1 MRIKVLVSVFAFS
14 CAGALQAQDVS
25 IKTDEAWSELNAAS
39 LLRQLEEGAVPQD
52 YVAAARADY
61 RRLLTALYG
70 EGFYGST
77 ISITID
83 GVEASSISPLGAP
96 SVIRKVVIEV
106 DAGPRFKF
114 GRLAISPVPQTL
126 EFPEEFRRGR
136 TAETRRIKEAVSL
149 SLDSWRD
156 LGYPKVTVAE
166 QRIVAR
172 HPKRRLDVDVALD
185 TGPRLTFGAL
195 TPNGN
200 RNVRD
205 ERIVQIAGLPTG
217 EVYSPQALEMAER
230 RLRRTGAFDS
240 VALQEADEIG
250 PGDTLPITAQVAEAK
265 LRRIGFGL
273 ELSSIDGVTVSA
285 FWLHRNLLGGAERA
299 RLNVEV
305 AGIDGQTGGTDYAI
319 QGQFTRPAS
328 FGPDTEYYFKGEI
341 AREDEPN
348 YLLDKISLETGL
360 SRIIN
365 DDLTVQAGVGLLR
378 ASEES
383 EIGSRDYTLLTL
395 PLEATLDR
403 RNDPTN
409 ASQGYFID
417 LTATPFVSADGE
429 VAGARLFSDT
439 RGYVEITES
448 LTFGA
453 RAQIGSVIGAD
464 LDEAPADFLFY
475 SGGGGT
481 VRGQPYQSLGVDRVI
496 NGQTISTGGD
506 SFVGTQ
512 LEARY
517 GINDALSVVG
527 FYDAGFVGETQTPLE
542 DGDWHA
548 GAGFG
553 LRYNTG
559 IGPIR
564 FDVATPA
571 SGDNAGEEVQVYIGI
586 GQAF

>member
-1 MRIKVLVSVFAFS
+1 MRKKLLVLLA
-14 CAGALQAQDVS
+14 ALTCSGPLHAQDVTLR
-25 IKTDEAWSELNAAS
+25 TDEARDQLNAAS
-39 LLRQLEEGAVPQD
+39 LLRQLEDDAVPQD

-70 EGFYGST
+70 EGFYSGT
-77 ISITID
+77 VSITIN
-83 GVEASSISPLGAP
+83 GVEAANISPLGAP
-96 SVIRKVVIEV
+96 AVISDVIIRV

-114 GRLAISPVPQTL
+114 DRLAISPVPPTL
-126 EFPEEFRRGR
+126 SFPESFQPGR
-136 TAETRRIKEAVSL
+136 TAETRRIKEAVAL

-156 LGYPKVTVAE
+156 LGYAKVSVDG

-172 HPKRRLDVDVALD
+172 HQQRRLDVDISVD
-185 TGPRLTFGAL
+185 TGPRLTFGPL
-195 TPNGN
+195 TPSGN

-205 ERIVQIAGLPTG
+205 ERIVQIAGLPEG
-217 EVYSPQALEMAER
+217 EVYSPQALEKAER

-250 PGDTLPITAQVAEAK
+250 PGNTLPISAQVAEAK

-299 RLNVEV
+299 RLNIEV
-305 AGIDGQTGGTDYAI
+305 AGIDGETGGTDYAI
-319 QGQFTRPAS
+319 QGGFTRPAS
-328 FGPDTEYYFKGEI
+328 FGPDTEYFFKGEI
-341 AREDEPN
+341 SREDEPN
-348 YLLDKISLETGL
+348 YLLDKIALETGF
-360 SRIIN
+360 SRIYN
-365 DDLTVQAGVGLLR
+365 DEFTVQVGVGLLR

-383 EIGSRDYTLLTL
+383 DVGDREYTLLTL
-395 PLEATLDR
+395 PLKATLER
-403 RNDPTN
+403 RNNPTN
-409 ASQGYFID
+409 ASEGYYID
-417 LTATPFVSADGE
+417 VTATPFVSVDGDLT
-429 VAGARLFSDT
+429 GARLFSDT
-439 RGYVEITES
+439 RGYVQFTES

-453 RAQIGSVIGAD
+453 RGQIGSVIGAD

-496 NGQTISTGGD
+496 NGQTVTTGGV
-506 SFVGTQ
+506 SFVGAQ

-527 FYDAGFVGETQTPLE
+527 FYDAGYVGETQTPLE
-542 DGDWHA
+542 DGDFHA

-553 LRYNTG
+553 VRYNTG

-564 FDVATPA
+564 FDIATPA
-571 SGDNAGEEVQVYIGI
+571 NGDNAGQEVQVYIGI